1 MNMGRVI
8 PTRAMM
14 DNYKINLGDL
24 DVIWQPL
31 FDYQSYGTQGNTQFT
46 FFNNGQGQGT
56 TSAFGATGAKTIAD
70 TNMPPGG
77 SLGKGNRQMVT
88 GVEVVLYPGGIAT
101 QTFGPGQGAT
111 TEANTGR
118 FTQDVWTISKG
129 GVLVLTAGSDRK
141 YVEDGPITMF
151 PPVTRLA
158 IAAAI
163 ATTFNATAASTAT
176 LDQIDYA
183 ACSGEPYS
191 IAPLF
196 IDETQQFTT
205 VINFPVAIAPPSAI
219 APRIG
224 VRLRGYRI
232 RNAQ

>member
-1 MNMGRVI
+1 MNMGRQV
-8 PTRAMM
+8 PTKAMM

-31 FDYQSYGTQGNTQFT
+31 FDYQNYGTQGNTQFT
-46 FFNNGQGQGT
+46 FFNAGIGTGT
-56 TSAFGATGAKTIAD
+56 TSAFGASGNKTIAD
-70 TNMPPGG
+70 TNMPTGG

-88 GVEVVLYPGGIAT
+88 GVEVLFYPGGIVT

-118 FTQDVWTISKG
+118 FTQDVWTCTKG
-129 GVLVLTAGSDRK
+129 GVLVLQAGTDRK
-141 YVEDGPITMF
+141 YVEDGPIAMF

-163 ATTFNATAASTAT
+163 ATTFEATVLSTAT
-176 LDQIDYA
+176 LDQIEYA
-183 ACSGEPYS
+183 ACSGEPYGV
-191 IAPLF
+191 APLF
-196 IDETQQFTT
+196 IDETQNFSA
-205 VINFPVAIAPPSAI
+205 VISYPVAIAPPSAV
-219 APRIG
+219 AARIG